1 MKLLKYLFTT
11 DIYDD
16 IEIMPN
22 KNKIIINISSLWI
35 LNLVSH
41 SYNNNLNFLTL
52 HLILISIISP
62 LFQYNKYILISCFI
76 YLWFN
81 MNYLIFIKNLF
92 FIIPPFILT
101 SIANVD
107 NNYTL
112 QLYSHQI
119 YLFFIFKLF
128 YDYINISYN
137 YFLIISTEYIL
148 YTLYLISIN
157 DYNTCNT
164 CNTYKYSL
172 EIISIIGI
180 NEYCFYNIKNDNYL

>member
-22 KNKIIINISSLWI
+22 KNKIIINVSSLWI

-52 HLILISIISP
+52 HLILIISP

-112 QLYSHQI
+112 ELYSHQI

-148 YTLYLISIN
+148 YLISIN
-157 DYNTCNT
+157 DY
-164 CNTYKYSL
+164 NTYKYSL

-180 NEYCFYNIKNDNYL
+180 NEYCFYNIKNDNYLLL